1 MTVRCRDLD
10 AGNDKKTVRRQAI
23 RALQAIFNKIV
34 MYFACIM
41 VRDRDSAH
49 SPSSRGGDQLL
60 RTAGGIRGKEGM
72 DVEIKSMKHNAG
84 LFRFDE
90 HAV

>member
-1 MTVRCRDLD
+1 
-10 AGNDKKTVRRQAI
+10 
-23 RALQAIFNKIV
+23 
-34 MYFACIM
+34 M
-41 VRDRDSAH
+41 VGDRDAAQSA
-49 SPSSRGGDQLL
+49 SSRGGDQLL

-72 DVEIKSMKHNAG
+72 DVEIKSMKHN